1 MDFAAM
7 SEYIAAL
14 LRRAG
19 KTRRLNSA
27 VNFPGSVHPRHIR
40 HLKKK
45 GGVLSFVDE
54 TIAVCFL

>member
-19 KTRRLNSA
+19 KTKLSWVCA
-27 VNFPGSVHPRHIR
+27 PKAYTTF
-40 HLKKK
+40 KKK